1 MRWSVGLRR
10 LRGSVRDDL
19 AHLVQVL
26 ASSESQDESSR
37 YRYRDLLR
45 TPLGRVDV

>member
-1 MRWSVGLRR
+1 MRRSVGLGR

-26 ASSESQDESSR
+26 ASSESHAIDVEICYVHLWAESMCE
-37 YRYRDLLR
+37 RD
-45 TPLGRVDV
+45 